1 MKGYNRVMEIF
12 WLSMGLL
19 IVLVVTV
26 MGIKDGCKAWYVH
39 YGFAG
44 IAFVYYIIRRYMRKR
59 MEKHQQWLSENKP
72 EKK

>member
-26 MGIKDGCKAWYVH
+26 MGIKDGFKAWYVH
-39 YGFAG
+39 YGFSV
-44 IAFVYYIIRRYMRKR
+44 IAFVYYLIRRYMRKR
-59 MEKHQQWLSENKP
+59 MEKHQQWLNENKP